1 MKSEFFKK
9 AIATFLSLAIIA
21 PSVKTIAMDT
31 SFAIASLDKGSYG
44 AGIGIEWPSQV
55 NAPYADMGG
64 WVTEPGFYMGGGGPL
79 NLKKIAD
86 DTGVKFFNVAFIQAC
101 GQGSNGKLGWGWA
114 NYPQLSEGSNDQ
126 QYNNIKKSFKDLREV
141 GGDVSISFG
150 GANGTA
156 FWQATQDVNTLY
168 NTYLDIVNGYGL
180 TRIDLDVEGG
190 GMSKSQNEANAKAIK
205 KLQDTTGV
213 TVSLTLPVLPDGL
226 DANGL
231 NVLQAYLENGVK
243 LVNINIMAMCYG
255 SGVLK
260 PGENYGTASVRAME
274 SLQKQIK
281 DYYNRFAKISLSDSQ
296 AWALVGATVSAGAEP
311 GNPLFPPSYSQLV
324 VDSAKNNK
332 AGMVSMWSI
341 NRDAKVDGNT
351 GITTRYEH
359 TNVFKTFGSTT
370 GGGTNPTN
378 TAPVLNG
385 VSDVT
390 IKKGQVYNPLAGI
403 TATDKED
410 GDLTSK
416 IKVQGTVDTSKVGSY
431 TLTYTVA
438 DSTGLT
444 ATQTAIV
451 KVIDNTAGGNFGVG
465 NGIQW
470 PNQTYSPYV
479 DLGGYTEKPGY
490 FFGYDDGGA
499 PNLRRLS
506 EDTGVK
512 FYNAGFIQS
521 IDKIENGKI
530 VWGWAAL
537 PALSEGSNH
546 EQYIGIKKSISE
558 LRSIGG
564 DIAISFGGASN
575 KAFWQT
581 SQDVNILANTYR
593 EIINGYGLTRIDL
606 DVEDVAQNKTQNIA
620 NAKAIKKVQDETGV
634 EVTLTLPVNPEGLVS
649 EGLGVLEAYLSNG
662 VNLKVINIM
671 AMCYGNKSLN
681 YGTTAVQSM
690 DNLKNQVK
698 DYYKKYANTTL
709 SDQQAYAKIGVT
721 VSVGEEG
728 NSDPIFTPEW
738 SKLVLDAAKKNKVGM
753 TSIWSMNR
761 DAQLEINNGIKAQYE
776 HTNYLKTFI
785 NTSTENSAPEIN
797 GVISKKVEKGKI
809 FNPLDGVTAVDYED
823 GDLTKKILVE
833 GTVDTNKVGTYTLT
847 YKVTDSKG
855 VTTTVKATIQVVEK
869 INVTYPEY
877 DHSKKYVYN
886 DLVTYNG
893 FIWKCLWDISG
904 QIPGSVQW
912 GAWEKVGPVEE
923 DVITLAM
930 IAERYNTIKGQ
941 QGWDDKYDL
950 NKDGTIDI
958 YDIVIVSK
966 KL

>member
-1 MKSEFFKK
+1 MKREFFKK
-9 AIATFLSLAIIA
+9 IVATFLSLAIIA
-21 PSVKTIAMDT
+21 PSVKTV
-31 SFAIASLDKGSYG
+31 AIASQDKGSYG
-44 AGIGIEWPSQV
+44 AGIGIEWPNQV

-64 WVTEPGFYMGGGGPL
+64 WVTEPGFYVGSGGPL
-79 NLKKIAD
+79 NLKRIAE

-114 NYPQLSEGSNDQ
+114 SYPQLSEGSNDQ
-126 QYNNIKKSFKDLREV
+126 QYNNIKKSFKDLRDI
-141 GGDVSISFG
+141 GGDVAISFG

-180 TRIDLDVEGG
+180 TRMDLDVEGG
-190 GMSKSQNEANAKAIK
+190 GMSKSQNEANAKAVK
-205 KLQDTTGV
+205 MLQDTTGV
-213 TVSLTLPVLPDGL
+213 KVSLTLPVLPDGL

-255 SGVLK
+255 SGVLR
-260 PGENYGTASVRAME
+260 PGENYGTGSVRAME
-274 SLQKQIK
+274 SLQTQIK
-281 DYYNRFAKISLSDSQ
+281 DYYNKFAKTNLSDSQ
-296 AWALVGATVSAGAEP
+296 AWALVGTTISAGYEGASHP
-311 GNPLFPPSYSQLV
+311 VFRPDWSQLV
-324 VDSAKNNK
+324 VNK
-332 AGMVSMWSI
+332 AKEKNIGMVSMWSM

-370 GGGTNPTN
+370 GGGTNPTEN

-385 VSDVT
+385 VSNLT
-390 IKKGQVYNPLAGI
+390 IKKGQVFNPLSGV

-431 TLTYTVA
+431 SLTYTVT
-438 DSTGLT
+438 DSKGLT
-444 ATQTAIV
+444 TT
-451 KVIDNTAGGNFGVG
+451 KVSVVNVVDNIANVNFGVG
-465 NGIQW
+465 NGVQW
-470 PNQTYSPYV
+470 PSQTYSPYV

-499 PNLRRLS
+499 PNLRRLA

-521 IDKIENGKI
+521 TGKLENGKLS
-530 VWGWAAL
+530 WGWAAL
-537 PALSEGSNH
+537 SVLTEGSNH
-546 EQYIGIKKSISE
+546 EQYIGIKKSITE

-564 DIAISFGGASN
+564 DIAVSFGGATN
-575 KAFWQT
+575 TAFWQAT
-581 SQDVNILANTYR
+581 QDVNTLANTYK

-606 DVEDVAQNKTQNIA
+606 DVEGDAQNKAQNIA

-634 EVTLTLPVNPEGLVS
+634 EVTLTLPVNPEGLVP

-690 DNLKNQVK
+690 DNLKNQMK
-698 DYYKKYANTTL
+698 DYYKKYANITL

-721 VSVGEEG
+721 VSVGYEG
-728 NSDPIFTPEW
+728 ASDPIFTPEW
-738 SKLVLDAAKKNKVGM
+738 SKIVLEAAKKNKVGM
-753 TSIWSMNR
+753 TSIWSINR
-761 DAQLEINNGIKAQYE
+761 DAQLESNNGIKAQYE

-785 NTSTENSAPEIN
+785 SSSNENSAPEIN
-797 GVISKKVEKGKI
+797 GVSSKKIEKGKV
-809 FNPLDGVTAVDYED
+809 FNPLEGVTATDYED
-823 GDLTKKILVE
+823 GDLTKNIIVD
-833 GTVDTNKVGTYTLT
+833 GAVDTNKVGTYTLS

-855 VTTTVKATIQVVEK
+855 LTTTVKAIIEVVEK
-869 INVTYPEY
+869 IIVTYPEY
-877 DHSKKYVYN
+877 DPNHQYEGGE
-886 DLVTYNG
+886 LVSYNG
-893 FIWKCLWDISG
+893 FVWKCLWWIKG
-904 QIPGSVQW
+904 QVPGSVQW
-912 GAWEKVGPVEE
+912 GAWEKVGPIEE
-923 DVITLAM
+923 EIITLAM

-941 QGWDDKYDL
+941 QGWNDKYDL
-950 NKDGTIDI
+950 NKDEIVDI
-958 YDIVIVSK
+958 YDIVIISK